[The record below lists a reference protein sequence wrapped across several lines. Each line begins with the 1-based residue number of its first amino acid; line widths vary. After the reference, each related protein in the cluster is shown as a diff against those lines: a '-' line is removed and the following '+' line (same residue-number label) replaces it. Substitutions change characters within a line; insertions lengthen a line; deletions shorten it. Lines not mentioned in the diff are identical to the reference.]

1 MHNIDYLNSLN
12 AEQRAA
18 VEYIG
23 GPELVIAGA
32 GSGKTRVLTYK
43 IVHLLEQGFLPERI
57 MALTFTNKAAREMK
71 ERIAGL
77 VSPDLASK
85 LWMGTFHSIFLRI
98 LRTNAEALGFHHD
111 FTIYDAADSKSLIKL
126 IIKELGLNDQQYKP
140 NTVAAIISNAKNA
153 LISPEQYNR
162 DADYKRADNAAGRSS
177 MGEIYRIYCERC
189 KLAQAMDFDDILVYI
204 NVLLRDNEDILNRY
218 CDFFDYILVDEY
230 QDTNFAQSLIV
241 SQLSRT
247 HRNICVVGDDAQS
260 IYSFR
265 GANINNILS
274 MEKRYP
280 DLHTFKLE
288 QNYRSTQ
295 TIINAAGSLIAKN
308 RNQIPKM
315 VYSKNEVGKP
325 IEVIGT
331 VSDYEEAAMIAASIS
346 RRALSYASELNQF
359 AILYRTNAQSRQ
371 LEEALRRRN
380 LPYRIYGGLT
390 FYQRK
395 EIKDAVSY
403 FRMMVNPDDD
413 EALRRI
419 INFPPR
425 GIGDTTM
432 KKVQAHA
439 MANNKSM
446 WQIVSNIAEQNIGL
460 NSGTV
465 KKLQAFSDMIN
476 EIRSDRSLQN
486 DAYAMGQV
494 IYNRTGILAQFSH
507 EQTPEEISKHENL
520 NELIT
525 GLKEFVD
532 IRQEQGRK
540 DTSMSSYL
548 SEISLLTD
556 QDNEENSDEKKIT
569 LMTVHAAKGL
579 EFPYVYITGME
590 ENLFPSSQSM
600 DSQFALEEERRLFYV
615 AITRAMKTLT
625 LSYSQTRF
633 RNGSTTM
640 SSPSRFIMDID
651 SKYLKAGVT
660 ETFASSSRGAM
671 RSYSK
676 GYQPAQRDNNS
687 YRSSYDRNNSGYN
700 SSSSSNSYNTSSSGR
715 TLHRLTPSGNTSATP
730 GPSTPKPTTQPS
742 GSAIPNSAF
751 KIGDKVAHAK
761 FGTGT
766 VKDIITSPDAMLVVN
781 FDNFGDKKLLLRFA
795 KLYKQ

>member
-1 MHNIDYLNSLN
+1 MHNKDYLNSLN
-12 AEQRAA
+12 DDQRAA
-18 VEYIG
+18 VEYVG

-71 ERIAGL
+71 ERIAAL

-98 LRTNAEALGFHHD
+98 LRTNADVLGFHHD

-241 SQLSRT
+241 RQLSRA
-247 HRNICVVGDDAQS
+247 HRNLCVVGDDAQS

-265 GANINNILS
+265 GANINNILG

-280 DLHTFKLE
+280 DLRTFKLE

-308 RNQIPKM
+308 HNQIPKQ
-315 VYSKNEVGKP
+315 VYSKKEVGAP

-346 RRALSYASELNQF
+346 RRALSTATELNQF

-395 EIKDAVSY
+395 EIKDAVCY

-413 EALRRI
+413 EALRRV

-432 KKVQAHA
+432 KKIQAHA
-439 MANNKSM
+439 LASNKSM
-446 WQIVSNIAEQNIGL
+446 WQVVSNIAKQNIGL
-460 NSGTV
+460 NSGTT
-465 KKLQAFSDMIN
+465 KKLQAFSEMIS
-476 EIRSDRSLQN
+476 EISSDQALQN
-486 DAYAMGQV
+486 DAYAMGQT
-494 IYNRTGILAQFSH
+494 IYNRTGLLAQFSH

-525 GLKEFVD
+525 GLKEFVE
-532 IRQEQGRK
+532 IRHEQGRK
-540 DTSMSSYL
+540 DTSMSAYL

-556 QDNEENSDEKKIT
+556 QDKEEDSNEKKIT

-579 EFPYVYITGME
+579 EFPHVYITGLE

-615 AITRAMKTLT
+615 AITRAMNTLT

-633 RNGSTTM
+633 RNGTTTM
-640 SSPSRFIMDID
+640 SSPSRFIQDID
-651 SKYLKAGVT
+651 SKYLKTGVT
-660 ETFASSSRGAM
+660 ETYASSARGAT

-676 GYQPAQRDNNS
+676 GYQPAPRDNNS
-687 YRSSYDRNNSGYN
+687 YKSSYGRGSSAYKPASMENGY
-700 SSSSSNSYNTSSSGR
+700 SATTAGR
-715 TLHRLTPSGNTSATP
+715 TLHRIAPTSDTSTNSTMASSKPTAPQTGNATP
-730 GPSTPKPTTQPS
+730 DSS
-742 GSAIPNSAF
+742 FN
-751 KIGDKVAHAK
+751 IGDKVVHGK
-761 FGTGT
+761 FGAGT